1 MRNLLRWA
9 TLVLTAAFASGCGET
24 TDPESQSSPVSI
36 LPGETIDQNKG
47 GGFGLRNDDSSAAGP
62 SGPQPSPAPDV
73 TPRFINVAQA
83 AGIDFLYQNDQQPG
97 RFFLPEIM
105 GGGVGW
111 FDFDNDGWLDMYL
124 MDGGLLADPEQQAQ
138 SPGNRLYRNQGGR
151 FEEISALSNA
161 AHRGYGHGCFVGDYD
176 GDGFDD
182 LYLTN
187 FGANALLRNNG
198 DGTLEPVTREAGVED
213 PVWSFG
219 ATWFDVDG
227 DDDLDLFVA
236 DYITWSIKGN
246 KVCDMEKI
254 HIYCGPGEYEGVPDK
269 LFVNQGDGT
278 FVESAIPW
286 GLQRDKGKGL
296 AVTAVDLDQD
306 LKAEV
311 YVANDMTENF
321 LFTQSRPPFADA
333 AQNNAAQ
340 NDAKPFINVGAASG
354 AAFSDVGYL
363 EASMGI
369 AVGDFD
375 RDSHFDLFLTHFHLA
390 KNTLYQNLGGLRF
403 VDNSKRTR
411 VAIHSMETLGFG
423 TTAFD
428 YDRDGWLDLIVANG
442 HVFGPEH
449 QPSAMRPQL
458 LRNTTKGRFDDVS
471 DHAGVYFQELWLGR
485 GLGSA
490 DFDNDGDL
498 DFAITHLDRPVSLLQ
513 NETITT
519 RAFLGL
525 MLRTTSR
532 VPPVGGRV
540 LLKTPQL
547 EQWTPIIAGGTYLCS
562 NDDRLL
568 FGVDPTAGP
577 VSVQIHWPSGRVD
590 NFANLELN
598 RYWLIHEGQMPIPLS
613 DPP

>member
-1 MRNLLRWA
+1 MRNVVWYA
-9 TLVLTAAFASGCGET
+9 ALVMAWVTTGGCG
-24 TDPESQSSPVSI
+24 D
-36 LPGETIDQNKG
+36 
-47 GGFGLRNDDSSAAGP
+47 
-62 SGPQPSPAPDV
+62 SPAPDGALAPV
-73 TPRFINVAQA
+73 SIMPGELISSSKNGEFGLLSESNSGTGATAPQVSLAPAIRPQFTDVAQRS
-83 AGIDFLYQNDQQPG
+83 GIDFLYQNDQQSG

-111 FDFDNDGWLDMYL
+111 FDLDGDGWLDLYL
-124 MDGGLLADPEQQAQ
+124 MEGGLLDNPEVQAK
-138 SPGNRLYRNQGGR
+138 SRGNRLYRNLGGN
-151 FEEISALSNA
+151 FEDVTSWASA

-198 DGTLEPVTREAGVED
+198 DGTLEPITVQAGVVD

-219 ATWFDVDG
+219 ATWIDVD
-227 DDDLDLFVA
+227 DDGDLDLFVA
-236 DYITWSIKGN
+236 DYINWSIAGN
-246 KVCDMEKI
+246 KICDLGKI

-269 LFVNQGDGT
+269 LFINQSDGT
-278 FVESAIPW
+278 FVEAATQW
-286 GLQRDKGKGL
+286 GLQRDNGKGL
-296 AVTAVDLDQD
+296 AVAAVDLNHD

-321 LFTQSRPPFADA
+321 LFTQSRPAYSEQQA
-333 AQNNAAQ
+333 
-340 NDAKPFINVGAASG
+340 NDAPPFLNIGASSG

-375 RDSHFDLFLTHFHLA
+375 RDGQFDLFLTHFHLA

-423 TTAFD
+423 TAAFD
-428 YDRDGWLDLIVANG
+428 YDRDGWLDLIIANG

-458 LRNTTKGRFDDVS
+458 MRNTGQGRFDDVS
-471 DHAGVYFQELWLGR
+471 DHAGDYFKEFWLGR
-485 GLGSA
+485 GLGAA
-490 DFDNDGDL
+490 DYDNDGDL
-498 DFAITHLDRPVSLLQ
+498 DFAVTHLDRPLSLLK
-513 NETITT
+513 NETLSK

-532 VPPVGGRV
+532 IPPVGGRV
-540 LLKTPQL
+540 LVKSAKL

-562 NDDRLL
+562 NDGRLL
-568 FGVDPTAGP
+568 FGVDDTQDPIR
-577 VSVQIHWPSGRVD
+577 VQVHWPSGRVD
-590 NFANLELN
+590 HFSDLTLN
-598 RYWLIHEGQMPIPLS
+598 RYWLIHEGQVPLALPS
-613 DPP
+613 QP

>member
-1 MRNLLRWA
+1 MRNLLWRA
-9 TLVLTAAFASGCGET
+9 TLVLASAIVGGCRDTPEL
-24 TDPESQSSPVSI
+24 ESQSDPISI
-36 LPGETIDQNKG
+36 LPGETISGNKEG
-47 GGFGLRNDDSSAAGP
+47 SFGLRNDEASATGSSNVK
-62 SGPQPSPAPDV
+62 PAPAPEV
-73 TPRFINVAQA
+73 VPRFTDVAKA
-83 AGIDFLYQNDQQPG
+83 VGVHFLYQNDQQPG

-111 FDFDNDGWLDMYL
+111 FDLDNDGWLDLYL
-124 MDGGLLADPEQQAQ
+124 VDGGLLAAPEKQAK
-138 SPGNRLYRNQGGR
+138 SNGNRLYRNQAGR
-151 FEEISALSNA
+151 FEDVSSLSNA

-198 DGTLEPVTREAGVED
+198 DGTLESVTGEAGVED

-219 ATWFDVDG
+219 ATWIDVDG

-236 DYITWSIKGN
+236 DYITWSISGN

-278 FVESAIPW
+278 FVESATPW
-286 GLQRDKGKGL
+286 GLQRDNGKGL
-296 AVTAVDLDQD
+296 AVVAVDLDQD

-321 LFTQSRPPFADA
+321 LFTQSRPPFANSPA
-333 AQNNAAQ
+333 GES
-340 NDAKPFINVGAASG
+340 KPFLNIGAAAG

-375 RDSHFDLFLTHFHLA
+375 RDSNFDLFLTHFHLS

-458 LRNTTKGRFDDVS
+458 LRNTTNGRFDDVS
-471 DHAGVYFQELWLGR
+471 DHAGSYFQELWLGR
-485 GLGSA
+485 GLGAA
-490 DFDNDGDL
+490 DYDNDGDL
-498 DFAITHLDRPVSLLQ
+498 DFAITHLDRPLSLLQ
-513 NETITT
+513 NETNSR

-525 MLRTTSR
+525 VLRTTSR

-540 LLKTPQL
+540 LLKSSQL
-547 EQWTPIIAGGTYLCS
+547 EQWSPISAGGTYLCT

-568 FGVDPTAGP
+568 FGVDPKAGP
-577 VSVQIHWPSGRVD
+577 ASVQIHWPSGRVD
-590 NFANLELN
+590 DFSDLALN
-598 RYWLIHEGQMPIPLS
+598 RYWLIHEGQTPIPLS